1 MNTEKRNQIDELNKE
16 LEVIISQIE
25 LSVLVLEEFFG
36 TNEYFDGLK
45 KDTTEKLLNC
55 KKKLNNLKISE
66 NWVLRDFFDFKYVCV

>member
-1 MNTEKRNQIDELNKE
+1 MMNAEKRNQIDEVNKE

-25 LSVLVLEEFFG
+25 LSVIVLEEFFG

-66 NWVLRDFFDFKYVCV
+66 N

>member
-1 MNTEKRNQIDELNKE
+1 MMNAEKRNQIDEINKE

-25 LSVLVLEEFFG
+25 LSVIVLEEFFG

-45 KDTTEKLLNC
+45 KDTIEKLLNC

-66 NWVLRDFFDFKYVCV
+66 N

>member
-1 MNTEKRNQIDELNKE
+1 MNAEKRNQIDEINKE

-25 LSVLVLEEFFG
+25 LSVIVLEEFFG

-45 KDTTEKLLNC
+45 KDTIEKLLNC

-66 NWVLRDFFDFKYVCV
+66 N